1 MREIFVEKRESL
13 IRIAVKEE
21 GELMECLVEEDSIE
35 PQIGEVYKA
44 RVKNIIPGINSV
56 FLDIGL
62 EKEAYMYYSEELKRL
77 GIKKGQ
83 DLLVEVLKESL
94 GNKGAKVS
102 NKVTVLGKFIVLTI
116 GDEGITL
123 SKRISDVEQKRRLT
137 TLITPIRGIGIV
149 FRTEAEFATDE
160 ELKEEL
166 EYLLNKRDEME
177 RKLKYSKS
185 IGKVKSNSLITR
197 FFEELSNKKTKVI
210 VDSLEFLELI
220 KSLINDKEN
229 FEFNL
234 YEGTRT
240 LFDYSGI
247 EKEIIKLRHK
257 KVNIPC
263 GGYIVIDKT
272 EAMYVIDVNSGKNT
286 KGRDFNKT
294 IMQTNLEAAKEVGR
308 QIRLRNLSG
317 IIVVDFIDMRDE
329 KQKIPVL
336 KELKKSLEADK
347 GNVKIFSF
355 TELDLIQISRKR
367 RGKSIYEYLE
377 EPCIKCKSNGFL
389 LKLSY
394 IETLIR
400 NEIIKCSNENSIKDF
415 YIEID
420 KNYEENVKGDLFK
433 FLKSI
438 DGLDKEIYLNFV
450 NDIEGYKV
458 EPLIFTNQ
466 KENYQKY
473 KIKTIEKV
481 K

>member
-149 FRTEAEFATDE
+149 FRTEAEFATNE

-166 EYLLNKRDEME
+166 EHLLNKRDEME

-458 EPLIFTNQ
+458 EPLIFSNQ

>member
-1 MREIFVEKRESL
+1 MREIFIEKRESL
-13 IRIAVKEE
+13 IRIAVKEQD
-21 GELMECLVEEDSIE
+21 ELMECLVEEDSIN

-62 EKEAYMYYSEELKRL
+62 EKEAYMYYSEELKRV

-83 DLLVEVLKESL
+83 ELLVEVLKEPL

-102 NKVTVLGKFIVLTI
+102 NKVTILGKFIVLTL

-123 SKRISDVEQKRRLT
+123 SKRICDVEQRRRLT
-137 TLITPIRGIGIV
+137 TLINPIRGIGIV
-149 FRTEAEFATDE
+149 FRTDAESATNE
-160 ELKEEL
+160 ELNEEL
-166 EYLLNKRDEME
+166 NYLLNKKDDME
-177 RKLKYSKS
+177 RKLKYSKN
-185 IGKVKSNSLITR
+185 IGKIKSNSLITR
-197 FFEELSNKKTKVI
+197 FLEELDNRKTKI
-210 VDSLEFLELI
+210 VVDDEEFLEIVKGLVNNH
-220 KSLINDKEN
+220 SNV
-229 FEFNL
+229 EFKL

-336 KELKKSLEADK
+336 KELKKALEVDK
-347 GNVKIFSF
+347 GNVRVFPF

-367 RGKSIYEYLE
+367 KGKSIYEYLE
-377 EPCIKCKSNGFL
+377 EPCRKCKSNGFL
-389 LKLSY
+389 LRLSY

-400 NEIIKCSNENSIKDF
+400 NEIIKCSNENSINDF
-415 YIEID
+415 YVEID
-420 KNYEENVKGDLFK
+420 KNYEEDIKGDLFK
-433 FLKSI
+433 FLKNI

-450 NDIEGYKV
+450 EDIEGYRV
-458 EPLIFTNQ
+458 EPLIFSNQ

-481 K
+481 

>member
-62 EKEAYMYYSEELKRL
+62 EKEAYMYYSEELKSL

-458 EPLIFTNQ
+458 EPLIFSNQ

>member
-1 MREIFVEKRESL
+1 
-13 IRIAVKEE
+13 
-21 GELMECLVEEDSIE
+21 
-35 PQIGEVYKA
+35 
-44 RVKNIIPGINSV
+44 
-56 FLDIGL
+56 
-62 EKEAYMYYSEELKRL
+62 RL

-83 DLLVEVLKESL
+83 DLLVEVLKEPL

-347 GNVKIFSF
+347 GNVKIFPF

-458 EPLIFTNQ
+458 EPLIFSNQ

>member
-177 RKLKYSKS
+177 RKLKYYKS

-347 GNVKIFSF
+347 GNVKIFPF

-458 EPLIFTNQ
+458 EPLIFSNQ

>member
-83 DLLVEVLKESL
+83 DLLVEVLKEPL

-185 IGKVKSNSLITR
+185 IGRVKSNSLITR

-458 EPLIFTNQ
+458 EPLIFSNQ

>member
-83 DLLVEVLKESL
+83 DLLVEVLKEPL

-177 RKLKYSKS
+177 RKLKYYKS

-458 EPLIFTNQ
+458 EPLIFSNQ